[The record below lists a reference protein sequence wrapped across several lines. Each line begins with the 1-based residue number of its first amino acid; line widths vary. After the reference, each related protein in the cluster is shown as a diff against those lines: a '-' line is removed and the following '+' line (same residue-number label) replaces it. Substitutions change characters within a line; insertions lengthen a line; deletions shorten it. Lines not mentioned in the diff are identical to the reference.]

1 MKEERVSSVNAFVD
15 RITKLRSETPAGN
28 AEQWFFRGQKC
39 SLWGVQPNIFRSNG
53 LSQEHAIIERAQRQN
68 PLEFRDCI
76 SNFEVLT
83 KLQHYGLGTRLL
95 DVTLNPLVA
104 LFFATEQSVSY
115 TKNANGQYGY
125 QEHDGKV
132 LYRFVN
138 GCTLRD
144 LQIRVALEIPFVEFG
159 KGLSLEA
166 FYVQLRDTKAIS
178 ESEYESLIADDY
190 EKAINVI
197 QTNSFIVATNSNAR
211 LIQQRGAFLLATS
224 VNVKSITDV
233 KTSALSKARFD
244 LDKEFEGCFIIPA
257 KDKEEIRTELD
268 FFNVNEATL
277 FPELEHQMR
286 YIQTQATVTVGTI
299 EEYSQYVRKT
309 ARLSTA
315 SKNLSK
321 SEVETIVKALLNGL
335 DEKTSDDVVGAIIE
349 QQELDWQNKDSVISR
364 IRRTVNK
371 ILSNSFSAVEAK
383 SKASAI
389 VDKLLEV
396 Q

>member
-1 MKEERVSSVNAFVD
+1 MKEERISSVNAFVD
-15 RITKLRSETPAGN
+15 RITKLRSEIPAGN

-53 LSQEHAIIERAQRQN
+53 LSQEHAIIECAQRQN
-68 PLEFRDCI
+68 PLEFRDCV
-76 SNFEVLT
+76 SNFEILT

-115 TKNANGQYGY
+115 TKNANGQYSY

-138 GCTLRD
+138 GCALRD

-166 FYVQLRDTKAIS
+166 FCLQLRDTKAIS
-178 ESEYESLIADDY
+178 NGEYESLIADNY

-211 LIQQRGAFLLATS
+211 LIQQRGAFLLSTA
-224 VNVKSITDV
+224 VNVKSNTDV
-233 KTSALSKARFD
+233 KTSALSKARLD
-244 LDKEFEGCFIIPA
+244 LDKEFEGYFIIPA

-315 SKNLSK
+315 SKNLNK
-321 SEVETIVKALLNGL
+321 SEVETIVKALLSEL
-335 DEKTSDDVVGAIIE
+335 DKRISDDVVGAIIE

-364 IRRTVNK
+364 IRRTINK

-383 SKASAI
+383 NKASAI
-389 VDKLLEV
+389 VDNLLEV